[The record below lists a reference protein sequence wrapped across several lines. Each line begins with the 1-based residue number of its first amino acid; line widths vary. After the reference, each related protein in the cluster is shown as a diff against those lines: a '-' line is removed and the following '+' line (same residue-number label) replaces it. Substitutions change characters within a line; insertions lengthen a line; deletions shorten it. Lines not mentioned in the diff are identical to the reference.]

1 MNSLIVALTFAV
13 TYAVSIDQVP
23 AGFVEPAIK
32 QNIQD
37 CHTTCAD
44 NLAAAQSGII
54 FNLCAEDVP
63 TTGTLDIGQCWTCGS
78 GCGPSPATCTV
89 PA

>member
-23 AGFVEPAIK
+23 AGFVEPAIQ

-37 CHTTCAD
+37 CHTTCAA
-44 NLAAAQSGII
+44 NLAPPQSGIV

-63 TTGTLDIGQCWTCGS
+63 TTGTLDISQCWTCGS
-78 GCGPSPATCTV
+78 GCGTDQASCDLL
-89 PA
+89 